1 MSKYKRKINDY
12 MTLLSNE
19 VNSNEGEILIYGDIV
34 GKAYEDTDISPAVVR
49 DALEELGSVQTLNLH
64 VNSYGGSVPDGNAII
79 AILDDYRR
87 KNGTYINAYI
97 EGIAA
102 SMGSGIPMVADK
114 IYMASNA
121 LLMIHKP
128 YTLVVG
134 NANDLTKEIEV
145 LEKAEET
152 LIKNYMRHFNGSK
165 EELEDLM
172 AKESWLT
179 AEEALSYGL
188 CDEIVEGVAIAA
200 SAKGYVINNQKFL
213 QLPEQAIAKLVPMAF
228 AKPIP
233 DVAENENKGVDKV
246 FDYDDDLKLFG
257 ISEQVFQNLG
267 VSSETALIIAKTS
280 ANTVKPIED
289 VVITKQQMIDCLGGV
304 ETADTLLALA
314 QAAMAV
320 DEQAVNKAKAYD
332 KLVDNAIEEA
342 LKSGVRAKGE
352 SFNDSKWKKLLAG
365 LDYAEILDQQ
375 AEWEAEAKL
384 VLNAGKHISQQAD
397 DVKSE
402 PLINKD
408 NYSFCK

>member
-19 VNSNEGEILIYGDIV
+19 VNSSEGEIFIYGDI
-34 GKAYEDTDISPAVVR
+34 GKEFKDNITPRAIRE
-49 DALEELGSVQTLNLH
+49 ALNEMGPVKTLNLH
-64 VNSYGGSVPDGNAII
+64 INSDGGSVNDGNAII
-79 AILDDYRR
+79 DVLDEYRR
-87 KNGTYINAYI
+87 KNGTFINAYI

-102 SMGSGIPMVADK
+102 SMGSGVAMVADK

-121 LLMIHKP
+121 LMMIHKP
-128 YTLVVG
+128 MAKVYG
-134 NANDLTKEIEV
+134 NAADINKSVIV
-145 LEKAEET
+145 LEQAEKT
-152 LIKNYMRHFNGSK
+152 LIDNYMRHFNGSVQ
-165 EELEDLM
+165 ELEAFLL
-172 AKESWLT
+172 AETWFT
-179 AEEALSYGL
+179 AEEALQYGL
-188 CDEIVEGVAIAA
+188 CDEITRGIAIAA
-200 SAKGYVINNQKFL
+200 SAKGYIIN
-213 QLPEQAIAKLVPMAF
+213 EQEFTALTNEAIAKLVPMAF

-233 DVAENENKGVDKV
+233 DVTENEDKGVDKV

-320 DEQAVNKAKAYD
+320 DTEAINKAKAYD

-352 SFNDSKWKKLLAG
+352 SFNDSKWKKILAG

-397 DVKSE
+397 DVTSE